1 MSERIAFLGLGVMG
15 FPMAG
20 HLARAGHKLCVYNR
34 SPAKAVA
41 WTAEFGGEAAPT
53 AAAAAAS
60 AQLVFACVGGDPDLR
75 EICLGPAGA
84 FDAMPEGAIFVD
96 HTTSSAALARE
107 LSAEAEARSLHFLDA
122 PVSGGQMG
130 AQSGQLS
137 VMAGGDQ
144 ASFARARSFIDC
156 YAKAVSLMGPSGAG
170 QLAKM
175 VNQIAVVGVMQG
187 LAEGIAFGQHAGLD
201 MHKVLEVLSQGA
213 ASSWQMQNRGPT
225 MTEGRFD
232 FGFAVDW
239 MRKDLRICLEEA
251 ARNGS
256 ALEITARIAQ
266 FYDELAAAGG
276 GRKDASS
283 LIERLH
289 SPS

>member
-1 MSERIAFLGLGVMG
+1 MTEQIAFLGLGVMG
-15 FPMAG
+15 YPMAG

-34 SPAKAVA
+34 SPAKAAA
-41 WTAEFGGEAAPT
+41 WAAEFGGSTASSP
-53 AAAAAAS
+53 AAATAS
-60 AQLVFACVGGDPDLR
+60 AQMVFACVGGDPDLR
-75 EICLGPAGA
+75 EICLGRAGA
-84 FDAMPEGAIFVD
+84 FDAMPEGAVFFD

-107 LSAEAEARSLHFLDA
+107 LAAEAETRRLHFLDA
-122 PVSGGQMG
+122 PISGGQQG

-137 VMAGGDQ
+137 VMAGGDA
-144 ASFARARSFIDC
+144 ASFARARPFIDC
-156 YAKAVSLMGPSGAG
+156 YAKAVSLMGVSGAG
-170 QLAKM
+170 QLTKM

-187 LAEGIAFGQHAGLD
+187 LAEAIAFGQHAGLD
-201 MHKVLEVLSQGA
+201 IGKVLEVLSNGA

-225 MTEGRFD
+225 MAEGRFD

-256 ALEITARIAQ
+256 TLEITGRIAQ
-266 FYDELAAAGG
+266 FYDELAEAGG

-283 LIERLH
+283 LIERLRT
-289 SPS
+289 PN